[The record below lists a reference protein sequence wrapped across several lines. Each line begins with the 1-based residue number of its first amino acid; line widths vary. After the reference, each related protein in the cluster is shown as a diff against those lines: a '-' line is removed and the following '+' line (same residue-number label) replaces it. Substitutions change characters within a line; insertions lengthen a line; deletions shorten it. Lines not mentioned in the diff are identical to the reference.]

1 MWNESFHRFASEAAF
16 LAARD
21 AAGWPR
27 GPDGKPLSPEGVA
40 LDVVGPAMDPPA
52 FAGTLIT
59 QGAIDTRWHVNVSWF
74 SGTAMPPSFAAAEV
88 IPGRPIR
95 MATATDR
102 ATKAVAIRAAFE
114 ARRLAKPDDP
124 KLVSTVS
131 EAATEKL
138 D

>member
-1 MWNESFHRFASEAAF
+1 MWTETYHRFTDEAAF
-16 LAARD
+16 LAACD

-40 LDVVGPAMDPPA
+40 LDVVGPAVDPPA

-59 QGAIDTRWHVNVSWF
+59 QDAIDTRWHVNVSWF

-88 IPGRPIR
+88 IPERLIR
-95 MATATDR
+95 MFAATDP
-102 ATKAVAIRAAFE
+102 ATKALAIRAAFE

-124 KLVSTVS
+124 KLVSIVS

-138 D
+138 G